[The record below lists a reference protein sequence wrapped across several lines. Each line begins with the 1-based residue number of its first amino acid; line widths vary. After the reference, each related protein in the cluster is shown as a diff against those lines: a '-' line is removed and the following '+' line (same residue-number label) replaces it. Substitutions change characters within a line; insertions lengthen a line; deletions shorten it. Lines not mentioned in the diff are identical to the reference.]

1 MTVLILAMLLGAYLI
16 GSIPFGF
23 IIVKIAS
30 GEDIR
35 KIQSGRTGGTNT
47 WRAAG
52 FPAGLATALLDI
64 AKGASAVV
72 IARELPAFS
81 NPWLLMLVPI
91 LVIIGNNYSFF
102 MLSRGEDGRLN
113 FGGGAGGA
121 ACLGGAVGLWWPSGL
136 IILAVGILIYY
147 FIGYASVTTMW
158 VAFGSFLVFAYRAA
172 LLGEPWAFAVYG
184 LVAEGLLVIS
194 LLPNIKRL
202 LNGTERL
209 HGYRAKQLNNKQKFI

>member
-1 MTVLILAMLLGAYLI
+1 MTVQIMTMLLAAYLI

-23 IIVKIAS
+23 IIVKITS
-30 GEDIR
+30 GKDIR
-35 KIQSGRTGGTNT
+35 NIQSGRTGGTNT

-52 FPAGLATALLDI
+52 FSAGLATALLDI
-64 AKGASAVV
+64 AKGASAVT
-72 IARELPAFS
+72 IARELPAFN
-81 NPWLLMLVPI
+81 NPWLLIMVPV
-91 LVIIGNNYSFF
+91 LVIVGNNYSFY
-102 MLSRGEDGRLN
+102 MLSRDKEGRLI

-121 ACLGGAVGLWWPSGL
+121 ACLGGAIGIWWPAGP

-158 VAFGSFLVFAYRAA
+158 IAFGSILIFSIRAA
-172 LLGEPWAFAVYG
+172 AFGEPWAYAVYG

-194 LLPNIKRL
+194 LLPNIQRL

-209 HGYRAKQLNNKQKFI
+209 HGYRAKQRHNQESYS

>member
-1 MTVLILAMLLGAYLI
+1 MTVQIITMLLAAYLI

-23 IIVKIAS
+23 IIVKATS

-35 KIQSGRTGGTNT
+35 TIQSGRTGGTNT

-52 FPAGLATALLDI
+52 FAAGLATALLDI

-81 NPWLLMLVPI
+81 NPWMLILVPI
-91 LVIIGNNYSFF
+91 LVIVGNNYSFY
-102 MLSRGEDGRLN
+102 MLSRDKNGKLV

-121 ACLGGAVGLWWPSGL
+121 ACLGGAVGLWWPAGP
-136 IILAVGILIYY
+136 IILVIGILIYY

-158 VAFGSFLVFAYRAA
+158 VAFGSILIFSIQAA
-172 LLGEPWAFAVYG
+172 TSGTPWAYAVYG
-184 LVAEGLLVIS
+184 MAAEGLLVVS

-202 LNGTERL
+202 MDGTERL
-209 HGYRAKQLNNKQKFI
+209 HGYRAKRQNNRESYS

>member
-1 MTVLILAMLLGAYLI
+1 MTVQIMTMLLAAYLI

-23 IIVKIAS
+23 IIVKINS

-35 KIQSGRTGGTNT
+35 NIQSGRTGGTNT

-64 AKGASAVV
+64 TKGASAVI

-81 NPWLLMLVPI
+81 NPWLLILVPI
-91 LVIIGNNYSFF
+91 LVIIGNNYSFY
-102 MLSRGEDGRLN
+102 MLSRDAEGKLN

-121 ACLGGAVGLWWPSGL
+121 ACLGGAMGLWWPSGL
-136 IILAVGILIYY
+136 IILAIGILIYY

-158 VAFGSFLVFAYRAA
+158 VAFGSILLFSIRAA
-172 LLGEPWAFAVYG
+172 TLGEPWAYAVYG
-184 LVAEGLLVIS
+184 LVAEGLLVLS

-202 LNGTERL
+202 LNGTERI
-209 HGYRAKQLNNKQKFI
+209 HGYRAKQRNNQESFT